1 MRLRNKKIKFVPFWK
16 KNNLVLKL
24 FNIFG
29 EKNIKLV
36 GGAVRVALNNTK
48 TKDLDFAVN
57 IRPDLVKQKLEK
69 NNIKFKDKSKGHGTI
84 SIFSKDYVIEITSLR
99 KDIKTFG
106 RKAKV
111 GFIDSFE
118 EDAKRRDFT
127 INSVYSDLEGNL
139 FDPFDGVKDLIKN
152 KIKFIGIP
160 INRIKED
167 NLRLLRYF
175 RFIGAYA
182 SNEEQLDLAS
192 LSACIENFSKI
203 KTLSKERVQIEF
215 KKLLLSKNV
224 GFAFSILKKHNLL
237 NFLIDGLQK
246 MSNKSISSLNELPS
260 EKIIRIAYLIKVT
273 KIKTADLNKNIK
285 ISNNNVVQLQNIL
298 SIKGLIKSEN
308 KAKINKYYYGEEVAL
323 TNYNLNQ
330 FINKKKVNNKIL
342 NVLKTW
348 TAPKLPINGDDVIK
362 YKKINGKEIGIV
374 LSKIERWWVKNC
386 FLPTR
391 KECLKKLKSIKLTP
405 RC

>member
-1 MRLRNKKIKFVPFWK
+1 MRLKNKKIKFVPFWK
-16 KNNLVLKL
+16 KNNIVLKL
-24 FNIFG
+24 FNILG

-36 GGAVRVALNNTK
+36 GGAVRVAINNEK
-48 TKDLDFAVN
+48 TDDLDFAIN
-57 IRPDLVKQKLEK
+57 MRPDLVKKKLEK
-69 NNIKFKDKSKGHGTI
+69 NDIKFKDKSKGHGTI
-84 SIFSKDYVIEITSLR
+84 SIFSKDFVIEITSLR

-111 GFIDSFE
+111 GFINSFE

-127 INSVYSDLEGNL
+127 INSIYSDLEGKL

-175 RFIGAYA
+175 RFVGAYA
-182 SNEEQLDLAS
+182 SNEEQLDLVS

-215 KKLLLSKNV
+215 NKLLLSKNV

-246 MSNKSISSLNELPS
+246 MSNKSINSFNKLPK
-260 EKIIRIAYLIKVT
+260 EKIIRIAYLIKET
-273 KIKTADLNKNIK
+273 KIKLVDLNKNIS
-285 ISNNNVVQLQNIL
+285 ISNSNIIKLKNVL
-298 SIKGLIKSEN
+298 SIKELIKSEYE
-308 KAKINKYYYGEEVAL
+308 AKINKYYYGEEVAL
-323 TNYNLNQ
+323 TNYKLNQ
-330 FINKKKVNNKIL
+330 FIHKKKINYKIL

-348 TAPKLPINGDDVIK
+348 IAPRLPINGDDVIK

-374 LSKIERWWVKNC
+374 LIKIERWWVKKC
-386 FLPTR
+386 FLPVR
-391 KECLKKLKSIKLTP
+391 QECLKKLKSI
-405 RC
+405 

>member
-1 MRLRNKKIKFVPFWK
+1 MRNKKIEFTPFWK

-36 GGAVRVALNNTK
+36 GGAVRVALANQK
-48 TKDLDFAVN
+48 TDDLDFAIN
-57 IRPDLVKQKLEK
+57 MRPDLVKQQLEK

-111 GFIDSFE
+111 GFINSFE

-127 INSVYSDLEGNL
+127 INSIYSDLEGNL
-139 FDPFDGVKDLIKN
+139 FDPFDGVKDLKKN

-160 INRIKED
+160 INRIEED

-175 RFIGAYA
+175 RFVGAYV
-182 SNEEQLDLAS
+182 SNEKQLHLTS
-192 LSACIENFSKI
+192 LNTCIENFSKI
-203 KTLSKERVQIEF
+203 KALSKERVQIEF
-215 KKLLLSKNV
+215 NKLLLSKNV
-224 GFAFSILKKHNLL
+224 SFVFSILKKHSLL
-237 NFLIDGLQK
+237 NFLIDGLQEISK
-246 MSNKSISSLNELPS
+246 KSISSLNELPS
-260 EKIIRIAYLIKVT
+260 EKFIRIAYLIKET
-273 KIKTADLNKNIK
+273 KIKTEDLNKNIK
-285 ISNNNVVQLQNIL
+285 ISNSNVIKLQNIL
-298 SIKGLIKSEN
+298 SIKGLIRSEN
-308 KAKINKYYYGEEVAL
+308 EAKINKYYYGEEVAL
-323 TNYNLNQ
+323 ANYKLNQ
-330 FINKKKVNNKIL
+330 FINKKKVNNKII

-348 TAPKLPINGDDVIK
+348 TAPKLPINGNDVIK
-362 YKKINGKEIGIV
+362 YKKINGIEIGIV

-386 FLPTR
+386 FLPAR
-391 KECLKKLKSIKLTP
+391 KECLKKLKII
-405 RC
+405 

>member
-1 MRLRNKKIKFVPFWK
+1 MRNKKIKFVPFWK

-57 IRPDLVKQKLEK
+57 MRPDLVKQKLEK

-111 GFIDSFE
+111 GFINSFE

-127 INSVYSDLEGNL
+127 INSIYSDLEGNL

-175 RFIGAYA
+175 RFVGAYA
-182 SNEEQLDLAS
+182 MNEEQLHLES
-192 LSACIENFSKI
+192 LSACVENFSKI

-215 KKLLLSKNV
+215 NKLLLSKNV

-285 ISNNNVVQLQNIL
+285 ISNSNVVKLQNIL
-298 SIKGLIKSEN
+298 SIKGPIKSEN
-308 KAKINKYYYGEEVAL
+308 KAKINKYYYGEEIAL
-323 TNYNLNQ
+323 TSYILNQ

-362 YKKINGKEIGIV
+362 YKKINGKEIGVV

-391 KECLKKLKSIKLTP
+391 KQCLKKLKSIKLTP

>member
-1 MRLRNKKIKFVPFWK
+1 MRNKKIKFVPFWK

-36 GGAVRVALNNTK
+36 GGAVRAALNNTK
-48 TKDLDFAVN
+48 TKDLDFAIN

-69 NNIKFKDKSKGHGTI
+69 NNIIFKDKSKGHGTI

-111 GFIDSFE
+111 GFINSFE

-127 INSVYSDLEGNL
+127 INSIYSDLEGHL
-139 FDPFDGVKDLIKN
+139 FDPFDGEKDLIKN

-175 RFIGAYA
+175 RFVGAYA
-182 SNEEQLDLAS
+182 SNEEQLDIAS

-215 KKLLLSKNV
+215 NKLLLSKNV
-224 GFAFSILKKHNLL
+224 DFAFTILKKYNLL
-237 NFLIDGLQK
+237 N
-246 MSNKSISSLNELPS
+246 
-260 EKIIRIAYLIKVT
+260 
-273 KIKTADLNKNIK
+273 
-285 ISNNNVVQLQNIL
+285 
-298 SIKGLIKSEN
+298 
-308 KAKINKYYYGEEVAL
+308 
-323 TNYNLNQ
+323 
-330 FINKKKVNNKIL
+330 
-342 NVLKTW
+342 
-348 TAPKLPINGDDVIK
+348 
-362 YKKINGKEIGIV
+362 
-374 LSKIERWWVKNC
+374 
-386 FLPTR
+386 
-391 KECLKKLKSIKLTP
+391 
-405 RC
+405 

>member
-1 MRLRNKKIKFVPFWK
+1 MRLKNKKIKFAPFWK

-29 EKNIKLV
+29 EKNIRLV
-36 GGAVRVALNNTK
+36 GGAVRVALNNKK
-48 TKDLDFAVN
+48 TNDLDFAIN
-57 IRPDLVKQKLEK
+57 MKPNLVKQKLEK
-69 NNIKFKDKSKGHGTI
+69 NDIKFKDKSKGHGTI

-111 GFIDSFE
+111 GFVNSFE
-118 EDAKRRDFT
+118 ADAKRRDFT
-127 INSVYSDLEGNL
+127 INSIYSDFEGNL
-139 FDPFDGVKDLIKN
+139 FDPFDGVKDLAKN

-175 RFIGAYA
+175 RFVGTYT
-182 SNEEQLDLAS
+182 SNKQQLHLTS
-192 LSACIENFSKI
+192 LNACIENFSKI

-215 KKLLLSKNV
+215 NKLLLSKNV
-224 GFAFSILKKHNLL
+224 GFVFSILKKHNLL

-246 MSNKSISSLNELPS
+246 MSNKSISLLNELPN
-260 EKIIRIAYLIKVT
+260 EKIIRIAYVIKET
-273 KIKTADLNKNIK
+273 KIKIVDLNKNIK
-285 ISNNNVVQLQNIL
+285 ISNSNVVKLQNIL

-308 KAKINKYYYGEEVAL
+308 EAKINKYYYGEEIAL
-323 TNYNLNQ
+323 TNYKLNQ

-348 TAPKLPINGDDVIK
+348 IAPKLPINGDDVIK
-362 YKKINGKEIGIV
+362 YKKINGKEIGVV
-374 LSKIERWWVKNC
+374 LSEIEKWWVKSC
-386 FLPTR
+386 FLPPRT
-391 KECLKKLKSIKLTP
+391 ECLKKLKSI
-405 RC
+405 

>member
-16 KNNLVLKL
+16 KNKLVLKL
-24 FNIFG
+24 FTIFG
-29 EKNIKLV
+29 EKNIRLV
-36 GGAVRVALNNTK
+36 GGAVRVALNNDK
-48 TKDLDFAVN
+48 TNDLDFAIN
-57 IRPDLVKQKLEK
+57 MRPDLLKQKLEK
-69 NNIKFKDKSKGHGTI
+69 NDIKFKDKSKGHGTV
-84 SIFSKDYVIEITSLR
+84 SIFSKDYIIEITSLR

-111 GFIDSFE
+111 GFINSFE

-127 INSVYSDLEGNL
+127 INSIYSDLEGSL
-139 FDPFDGVKDLIKN
+139 FDPFDGIKDLKKN
-152 KIKFIGIP
+152 KIRFIGIP
-160 INRIKED
+160 IDRIKED

-175 RFIGAYA
+175 RFVGTYT
-182 SNEEQLDLAS
+182 SNEQQLHLKS
-192 LSACIENFSKI
+192 LNACIENFSKI

-215 KKLLLSKNV
+215 NKLLLSKNV
-224 GFAFSILKKHNLL
+224 SFSLSILKKHNLL
-237 NFLIDGLQK
+237 NFLIEGLQRI
-246 MSNKSISSLNELPS
+246 SNKSIIALNQLPK
-260 EKIIRIAYLIKVT
+260 EKIIRIAYLIKET
-273 KIKTADLNKNIK
+273 KIKIIDLNKNIK
-285 ISNNNVVQLQNIL
+285 ISNSNALKLKNIL
-298 SIKGLIKSEN
+298 SIKVIIKSEN
-308 KAKINKYYYGEEVAL
+308 DAKINKYYYGEEIAL
-323 TNYNLNQ
+323 TNYKLNQ

-362 YKKINGKEIGIV
+362 YKKIKGKEVGVV

>member
-1 MRLRNKKIKFVPFWK
+1 MRNKKIKFVPFWK
-16 KNNLVLKL
+16 KNKLVLKL
-24 FNIFG
+24 FTIFG
-29 EKNIKLV
+29 EKNIRLV
-36 GGAVRVALNNTK
+36 GGAVRVALNNDK
-48 TKDLDFAVN
+48 TNDLDFAIN
-57 IRPDLVKQKLEK
+57 MRPDLLKQKLEK
-69 NNIKFKDKSKGHGTI
+69 NDIKFKDKSKGHGTV
-84 SIFSKDYVIEITSLR
+84 SIFSKDYIIEITSLR

-111 GFIDSFE
+111 GFINSFE

-127 INSVYSDLEGNL
+127 INSIYSDLEGSL
-139 FDPFDGVKDLIKN
+139 FDPFDGVKDLKKN
-152 KIKFIGIP
+152 KIRFIGIP
-160 INRIKED
+160 IDRIKED

-175 RFIGAYA
+175 RFVGTYT
-182 SNEEQLDLAS
+182 SNEQQLHLKS
-192 LSACIENFSKI
+192 LNACIENFSKI

-215 KKLLLSKNV
+215 NKLLLSKNV
-224 GFAFSILKKHNLL
+224 SFSLSILKKHNLL
-237 NFLIDGLQK
+237 NFLIEGLQRI
-246 MSNKSISSLNELPS
+246 SNKSIIALNQLPK
-260 EKIIRIAYLIKVT
+260 EKIIRIAYLIKET
-273 KIKTADLNKNIK
+273 KIKIIDLNKNIK
-285 ISNNNVVQLQNIL
+285 ISNSNALKLKNIL
-298 SIKGLIKSEN
+298 SIKVIIKSEN
-308 KAKINKYYYGEEVAL
+308 DAKINKYYYGEEIAL
-323 TNYNLNQ
+323 TNYKLNQ

>member
-1 MRLRNKKIKFVPFWK
+1 MRNKKIKFVPFWK

-84 SIFSKDYVIEITSLR
+84 SIFSKDCVIEITSLR

-111 GFIDSFE
+111 GFINSFE

-127 INSVYSDLEGNL
+127 INSIYSDLEGNL

-175 RFIGAYA
+175 RFVGAYA

-192 LSACIENFSKI
+192 LSACIESFSKI

-215 KKLLLSKNV
+215 NKLLLSKNV

-246 MSNKSISSLNELPS
+246 MSNKSISLLNQLPS
-260 EKIIRIAYLIKVT
+260 EKIIRIAYLIKVA
-273 KIKTADLNKNIK
+273 KIKTADLNKKIK
-285 ISNNNVVQLQNIL
+285 IGNSNVVKLQNIL
-298 SIKGLIKSEN
+298 SIKELIRSEN

-323 TNYNLNQ
+323 TNYKSNQ
-330 FINKKKVNNKIL
+330 LINKKKTNNRIL
-342 NVLKTW
+342 NVLTTW

-362 YKKINGKEIGIV
+362 YKKINGKEIGVV
-374 LSKIERWWVKNC
+374 LSKMERWWVKNC

>member
-57 IRPDLVKQKLEK
+57 MRPDLVKQKLEK

-111 GFIDSFE
+111 GFINSFE

-127 INSVYSDLEGNL
+127 INSIYSDLEGSL
-139 FDPFDGVKDLIKN
+139 FDPFDGVKDLKKN
-152 KIKFIGIP
+152 KIRFIGIP
-160 INRIKED
+160 IDRIKED

-175 RFIGAYA
+175 RFVGTYT
-182 SNEEQLDLAS
+182 SNEQQLHLKS
-192 LSACIENFSKI
+192 LNACIENFSKI

-215 KKLLLSKNV
+215 NKLLLSKNV
-224 GFAFSILKKHNLL
+224 SFSLSILKKHNLL
-237 NFLIDGLQK
+237 NFLIEGLQRI
-246 MSNKSISSLNELPS
+246 SNKSIIALNQLPK
-260 EKIIRIAYLIKVT
+260 EKIIRIAYLIKET
-273 KIKTADLNKNIK
+273 KIKIIDLNKNIK
-285 ISNNNVVQLQNIL
+285 ISNSNALKLKNIL
-298 SIKGLIKSEN
+298 SIKVIIKSEN
-308 KAKINKYYYGEEVAL
+308 DAKINKYYYGEEIAL
-323 TNYNLNQ
+323 TNYKLNQ

-348 TAPKLPINGDDVIK
+348 IAPKLPINGDDVIK

>member
-1 MRLRNKKIKFVPFWK
+1 MRNKKIKFAPFWK

-36 GGAVRVALNNTK
+36 GGAVRVALNNAK

-57 IRPDLVKQKLEK
+57 MKPDLVKQKLEK
-69 NNIKFKDKSKGHGTI
+69 NDIKFKDKSKGHGTI

-111 GFIDSFE
+111 GFINSFE

-127 INSVYSDLEGNL
+127 INSIYSDLEGNL
-139 FDPFDGVKDLIKN
+139 FDPFDGVKDLKKN

-160 INRIKED
+160 INRIEED

-175 RFIGAYA
+175 RFVGAYV
-182 SNEEQLDLAS
+182 SNEKQLHLTS
-192 LSACIENFSKI
+192 LNTCIENFSKI
-203 KTLSKERVQIEF
+203 KALSKERVQIEF
-215 KKLLLSKNV
+215 NKLLLSKNV
-224 GFAFSILKKHNLL
+224 SFVFSILKKHSLL
-237 NFLIDGLQK
+237 NFLIDGLQEISK
-246 MSNKSISSLNELPS
+246 KSISSLNELPS
-260 EKIIRIAYLIKVT
+260 EKFIRIAYLIKET
-273 KIKTADLNKNIK
+273 KIKTEDLNKNIK
-285 ISNNNVVQLQNIL
+285 ISNSNVIKLQNIL
-298 SIKGLIKSEN
+298 SIKGLIRSEN
-308 KAKINKYYYGEEVAL
+308 EAKINKYYYGEEVAL
-323 TNYNLNQ
+323 ANYKLNQ
-330 FINKKKVNNKIL
+330 FINKKKVNNKII

-348 TAPKLPINGDDVIK
+348 TAPKLPINGNDVIK
-362 YKKINGKEIGIV
+362 YKKINGIEIGIV

-386 FLPTR
+386 FLPAR
-391 KECLKKLKSIKLTP
+391 KECLKKLKII
-405 RC
+405 

>member
-1 MRLRNKKIKFVPFWK
+1 LRNKKIKFAPFWK

-36 GGAVRVALNNTK
+36 GGAVRVALNNAK

-57 IRPDLVKQKLEK
+57 MKPDLVKQKLEK
-69 NNIKFKDKSKGHGTI
+69 NDIKFKDKSKGHGTI

-111 GFIDSFE
+111 GFINSFE

-127 INSVYSDLEGNL
+127 INSIYSDLEGNL
-139 FDPFDGVKDLIKN
+139 FDPFDGVKDLKKN

-160 INRIKED
+160 INRIEED

-175 RFIGAYA
+175 RFVGAYV
-182 SNEEQLDLAS
+182 SNEKQLHLTS
-192 LSACIENFSKI
+192 LNTCIENFSKI
-203 KTLSKERVQIEF
+203 KALSKERVQIEF
-215 KKLLLSKNV
+215 NKLLLSKNV
-224 GFAFSILKKHNLL
+224 SFVFSILKKHSLL
-237 NFLIDGLQK
+237 NFLIDGLQEISK
-246 MSNKSISSLNELPS
+246 KSISSLNELPS
-260 EKIIRIAYLIKVT
+260 EKFIRIAYLIKET
-273 KIKTADLNKNIK
+273 KIKTEDLNKNIK
-285 ISNNNVVQLQNIL
+285 ISNSNVIKLQNIL
-298 SIKGLIKSEN
+298 SIKGLIRSEN
-308 KAKINKYYYGEEVAL
+308 EAKINKYYYGEEVAL
-323 TNYNLNQ
+323 ANYKLNQ
-330 FINKKKVNNKIL
+330 FINKKKVNNKII

-348 TAPKLPINGDDVIK
+348 TAPKLPINGNDVIK
-362 YKKINGKEIGIV
+362 YKKINGIEIGIV

-386 FLPTR
+386 FLPAR
-391 KECLKKLKSIKLTP
+391 KECLKKLKII
-405 RC
+405 

>member
-1 MRLRNKKIKFVPFWK
+1 MYLFGK

-57 IRPDLVKQKLEK
+57 MRPDLVKQKLEN

-111 GFIDSFE
+111 GFINSFE

-127 INSVYSDLEGNL
+127 INSIYSDLEGSL
-139 FDPFDGVKDLIKN
+139 FDPFDGVKDLKKN
-152 KIKFIGIP
+152 KIRFIGIP
-160 INRIKED
+160 IDRIKED

-175 RFIGAYA
+175 RFVGTYT
-182 SNEEQLDLAS
+182 SNEQQLHLKS
-192 LSACIENFSKI
+192 LNACIENFSKI

-215 KKLLLSKNV
+215 NKLLLSKNV
-224 GFAFSILKKHNLL
+224 SFSLLILKKHNLL
-237 NFLIDGLQK
+237 NFLIEGLQRI
-246 MSNKSISSLNELPS
+246 SNKSIIALNQLPK
-260 EKIIRIAYLIKVT
+260 EKIIRIAYLIKET
-273 KIKTADLNKNIK
+273 KIKIIDLNKNIK
-285 ISNNNVVQLQNIL
+285 ISNSNALKLKNIL
-298 SIKGLIKSEN
+298 SIKVIIKSEN
-308 KAKINKYYYGEEVAL
+308 DAKINKYYYGEEIAL
-323 TNYNLNQ
+323 TNYKLNQ

-342 NVLKTW
+342 NILKTW
-348 TAPKLPINGDDVIK
+348 MVPKLPINGDDVIK

-374 LSKIERWWVKNC
+374 LSVIERWWIKNC
-386 FLPTR
+386 FLPKR
-391 KECLKKLKSIKLTP
+391 KECLKKLKSI
-405 RC
+405 